1 MNVSCIVYD
10 DKRIDEIPCDFK
22 VLSEICKEKCLV
34 LVRVDSVDDII
45 NMVEK
50 LGMVS
55 VRFTK
60 DDIKR
65 SRLII
70 DEQLVLIL
78 QQFQVREGKVHGLP
92 LIIILGKNRLIIFSL
107 LQKFLDDIKVR
118 VRRNDYR
125 VRELSMDVLFSIVMG
140 QLIDE
145 YYSIIDMMDNY
156 IDKLEDLVTKEPSRI
171 SIEKFRSVRSS
182 LIELRRAFYFAREHI
197 SLLLGKGVYKLS
209 AESERLL
216 REFYEDSAHLIELT
230 ETQKERLADIRDLHL
245 SSISLSLNVV
255 MKKLTAINVI
265 ALPLIIIAG
274 IYGMNLEIPEAHLP
288 YAYPLILTIMITFAL
303 ILVIFFRKIG
313 WF

>member
-1 MNVSCIVYD
+1 MNISCIVYD
-10 DKRIDEIPCDFK
+10 AEKIDEIPYDVK
-22 VLSEICKEKCLV
+22 VFSKVSREKCLV
-34 LVRVDSVDDII
+34 LVHIDNVNDII
-45 NMVEK
+45 DMMEK
-50 LGMVS
+50 LGVIP
-55 VRFTK
+55 VKFTR

-65 SRLII
+65 SRLIV
-70 DEQLVLIL
+70 DDQLVLVL
-78 QQFQVREGKVHGLP
+78 QQFQVRENRVHGLP
-92 LIIILGKNRLIIFSL
+92 LVIVLGENRLIVFSL
-107 LQKFLDDIKVR
+107 LQKFLDEIKER

-125 VRELSMDVLFSIVMG
+125 VRALSIDVLFSTIMS

-145 YYSIIDMMDNY
+145 YYNIIDVMDNY
-156 IDKLEDLVTKEPSRI
+156 IDRLEDLVIKTPSKI
-171 SIEKFRSVRSS
+171 NIEKFRSIRSS
-182 LIELRRAFYFAREHI
+182 LIELRRSFYFTREHI

-209 AESERLL
+209 LESERLL
-216 REFYEDSAHLIELT
+216 REFYEDSAHLIELI

-303 ILVIFFRKIG
+303 VLVVFFRKIG